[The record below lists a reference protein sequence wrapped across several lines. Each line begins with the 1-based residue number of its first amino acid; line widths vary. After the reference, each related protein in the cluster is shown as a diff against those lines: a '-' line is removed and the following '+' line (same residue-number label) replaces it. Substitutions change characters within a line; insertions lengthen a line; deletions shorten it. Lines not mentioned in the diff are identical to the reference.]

1 MNEAIYRTL
10 HESQISFKN
19 INIYVCNRNYLK
31 ECVIEEEVE
40 ETEYNINEW
49 VDIVRYGFH

>member
-10 HESQISFKN
+10 YESQN
-19 INIYVCNRNYLK
+19 INIYACNRNYLK

-40 ETEYNINEW
+40 ETEDNINER
-49 VDIVRYGFH
+49 VDIEG